1 LKAPPEKPSVF
12 WGEYFPPEHSIR
24 MRKRLLAAVLK
35 EYISAE
41 CLAEDILEW
50 LWRGKEEDIR
60 RFVVTLM
67 HRIGWLKTVPKTVEA
82 AQTTPIRKVENEV
95 LIMGESGSPG

>member
-1 LKAPPEKPSVF
+1 MNAAPEKPTVF
-12 WGEYFPPEHSIR
+12 WGQHFPPDYTIR

-41 CLAEDILEW
+41 SLAEDILEW
-50 LWRGKEEDIR
+50 LWRGKAADIR
-60 RFVVTLM
+60 RFVLTLM

-82 AQTTPIRKVENEV
+82 AEATPIQKVENRV
-95 LIMGESGSPG
+95 LLLR